1 MIGNLSKQLMNARAL
16 ARWILGAAVASAM
29 VTSAVAAD
37 IVVGQVAPLTGLES
51 KQGLS
56 YAAGLRLAF
65 DSVNKQGG
73 VNGNTFTLARVDDRS
88 EPASTVEQTRKLVAE
103 QRPLVLAGYF
113 GGRNLAALLA
123 SGILDQQRL
132 ALVGYRTT
140 GIPPAHPLLFNVR
153 ADIRDELAKLTE
165 HLATLGITRLGL
177 LHEAGADAV
186 VAAAD
191 EAAGR
196 AKATFVTRASY
207 APDSKSTAPLV
218 SAFLKTPP
226 QAIIMVANGAVTA
239 AFIERYRMEG
249 GAAQLV
255 AYSGA
260 EVEQLSQRLGEE
272 QMKGVVISQVTPN
285 PYKNSSR
292 LTREFAEAAKAQKL
306 DMPVSYVMME
316 GYIAGRVIIEA
327 VRRQGRAPTR
337 EAMTSTLSALNDYD
351 LGGYVVGFR
360 PGARA
365 GSKYVELSII
375 SSEGKI
381 QQ

>member
-1 MIGNLSKQLMNARAL
+1 MNARSL
-16 ARWILGAAVASAM
+16 ARWILGAAIAGAM
-29 VTSAVAAD
+29 MTGAVAAD
-37 IVVGQVAPLTGLES
+37 LVVGQVAPLTGLEA
-51 KQGLS
+51 KQGMS

-73 VNGNTFTLARVDDRS
+73 VNGNTFALVRADDHND
-88 EPASTVEQTRKLVAE
+88 PASTVEQTRKLVAE

-140 GIPPAHPLLFNVR
+140 GVAPAHPLLFNVR
-153 ADIRDELAKLTE
+153 ADVRDELAKLTE

-196 AKATFVTRASY
+196 AKSAFVIRASY

-249 GAAQLV
+249 GAAQLF

-260 EVEQLSQRLGEE
+260 DIEQLSQRLGEE

-285 PYKNSSR
+285 PYKTSSR

-306 DMPVSYVMME
+306 EVPVSYMMME

-327 VRRQGRAPTR
+327 TRRQGRAPTR
-337 EAMTSTLSALNDYD
+337 EALTATLNAMNDYD
-351 LGGYVVGFR
+351 LGGYAVGFR

-375 SSEGKI
+375 SSDGKI

>member
-1 MIGNLSKQLMNARAL
+1 MLGKLLKKLINARTL
-16 ARWILGAAVASAM
+16 ARWFVGAAIASAM
-29 VTSAVAAD
+29 VANALAAD

-56 YAAGLRLAF
+56 YSAGLRLAF
-65 DSVNKQGG
+65 DSVNKLGG
-73 VNGNTFTLARVDDRS
+73 VNGNTISLVSVDDHN
-88 EPASTVEQTRKLVAE
+88 EPASTVEQTRKLVAD
-103 QRPLVLAGYF
+103 QRPVVLAGYF
-113 GGRNLAALLA
+113 GSRNLTALLG
-123 SGILDQQRL
+123 SGILDQQHL

-140 GIPPAHPLLFNVR
+140 GVPPAHPLLFNVR
-153 ADIRDELAKLTE
+153 ADVRDELAKLTE
-165 HLATLGITRLGL
+165 HLATMGITRLGL
-177 LHEAGADAV
+177 LHEVGADSV

-191 EAAGR
+191 DAAGR
-196 AKATFVTRASY
+196 AKVAFVVRASY
-207 APDSKSTAPLV
+207 APESRSTATLV

-249 GAAQLV
+249 GAAQLF

-260 EVEQLSQRLGEE
+260 DIEQLSQRLGEE
-272 QMKGVVISQVTPN
+272 QMKGIVISQVTPN
-285 PYKNSSR
+285 PYKNNSR
-292 LTREFAEAAKAQKL
+292 ITREFAEAAKANDL
-306 DMPVSYVMME
+306 DMPVSYLMME

-327 VRRQGRAPTR
+327 ARRQGRAPTR
-337 EAMTSTLSALNDYD
+337 EAMASTLNAMNDYD

-360 PGARA
+360 PGARI

-375 SSEGKI
+375 SSGGKI

>member
-1 MIGNLSKQLMNARAL
+1 MNGRAL
-16 ARWILGAAVASAM
+16 ARWILGAAIASAVVASAG
-29 VTSAVAAD
+29 AAD
-37 IVVGQVAPLTGLES
+37 IVVGQVAPLTGFEA
-51 KQGLS
+51 KQGMG

-73 VNGNTFTLARVDDRS
+73 VNGNTLTLVRADDHND
-88 EPASTVEQTRKLVAE
+88 PASTVEQTRKLVAE

-113 GGRNLAALLA
+113 GSRNLAALLA

-140 GIPPAHPLLFNVR
+140 GIPPSHPLLFNVR
-153 ADIRDELAKLTE
+153 ADVRDELAKLTE

-196 AKATFVTRASY
+196 AKTAFVIRASY
-207 APDSKSTAPLV
+207 APDSRSAGALV
-218 SAFLKTPP
+218 AAFLKTPP
-226 QAIIMVANGAVTA
+226 QAIIMVANGTTTA

-249 GAAQLV
+249 GAAQLF

-260 EVEQLSQRLGEE
+260 DIEQLSQRLGEE

-285 PYKNSSR
+285 PYKTNSR
-292 LTREFAEAAKAQKL
+292 LAREFAEVTKANKL
-306 DMPVSYVMME
+306 DMPISYVMME

-327 VRRQGRAPTR
+327 ARRQGRTPTR
-337 EAMTSTLSALNDYD
+337 ETMTAALNAMNDYD
-351 LGGYVVGFR
+351 LGGYAVGFR

>member
-1 MIGNLSKQLMNARAL
+1 MNARAL
-16 ARWILGAAVASAM
+16 SRWILGAATASAM
-29 VTSAVAAD
+29 VASALAAD
-37 IVVGQVAPLTGLES
+37 IVVGQVAPLTGLEA

-73 VNGNTFTLARVDDRS
+73 VNGNTFTLVRVDDHN
-88 EPASTVEQTRKLVAE
+88 EPASTVEETRKLVAE

-113 GGRNLAALLA
+113 GSRNVAALLA

-140 GIPPAHPLLFNVR
+140 GVPPAHPLLFNVR
-153 ADIRDELAKLTE
+153 ADVRDELAKLTQ
-165 HLATLGITRLGL
+165 HLATMGITRLGL

-196 AKATFVTRASY
+196 AKVAFVVRASY
-207 APDSKSTAPLV
+207 APDSRSTGTLV

-226 QAIIMVANGAVTA
+226 QAIIMVANGGITA
-239 AFIERYRMEG
+239 AFIERYRSEG
-249 GAAQLV
+249 GAAQLF

-260 EVEQLSQRLGEE
+260 DVEQLSQRLGEE

-285 PYKNSSR
+285 PYKNTSR
-292 LTREFAEAAKAQKL
+292 LTREFTEAAKAHKL
-306 DMPVSYVMME
+306 DVPVSYVMME

-327 VRRQGRAPTR
+327 ARRQGRTPTR
-337 EAMTSTLSALNDYD
+337 EAMASTLNAMNDYD
-351 LGGYVVGFR
+351 LGGYAVGFR

>member
-1 MIGNLSKQLMNARAL
+1 MNGRAL
-16 ARWILGAAVASAM
+16 ARWILGATIASAM
-29 VTSAVAAD
+29 VASAGAAD
-37 IVVGQVAPLTGLES
+37 IVVGQVAPLTGLEA
-51 KQGLS
+51 KQGLG

-73 VNGNTFTLARVDDRS
+73 VNGNTFTLVRADDHN
-88 EPASTVEQTRKLVAE
+88 EPASTVELTRKLVAE

-113 GGRNLAALLA
+113 GSRNLAALLA

-140 GIPPAHPLLFNVR
+140 GIPPSHPLLFNVR
-153 ADIRDELAKLTE
+153 ADVRDELAKLTE
-165 HLATLGITRLGL
+165 HLATVGITRLGL

-196 AKATFVTRASY
+196 AKAAFVIRTSY
-207 APDSKSTAPLV
+207 APDSRSAGTLV
-218 SAFLKTPP
+218 AAFLKTPP
-226 QAIIMVANGAVTA
+226 QAIIMVANGATTA

-249 GAAQLV
+249 GAAQLF

-260 EVEQLSQRLGEE
+260 DIEQLSQRLGEE

-285 PYKNSSR
+285 PYKNNSR
-292 LTREFAEAAKAQKL
+292 LAREFAEITKANKL
-306 DMPVSYVMME
+306 DMPISYVMME

-327 VRRQGRAPTR
+327 ARRQGRAPTR
-337 EAMTSTLSALNDYD
+337 EAMTAALNAMNDYD

-375 SSEGKI
+375 SSEGRI

>member
-1 MIGNLSKQLMNARAL
+1 MKARTL
-16 ARWILGAAVASAM
+16 ARWILGATVGSALC
-29 VTSAVAAD
+29 AGAFAAE
-37 IVVGQVAPLTGLES
+37 IVVGQVAPHTGLEA
-51 KQGLS
+51 KQGLG

-65 DSVNKQGG
+65 DSINKQGG
-73 VNGNTFTLARVDDRS
+73 VNGNTFTLARLDDRND
-88 EPASTVEQTRKLVAE
+88 PATTVEQTRKLVAE
-103 QRPLVLAGYF
+103 QRPVVLAGYF
-113 GGRNLAALLA
+113 GSRNLAELLN
-123 SGILDQQRL
+123 SGLLERQRL

-140 GIPPAHPLLFNVR
+140 EIPPANPLLFSVR
-153 ADIRDELAKLTE
+153 ADVRDELVKLTG
-165 HLATLGITRLGL
+165 HLATVGITRLGL

-196 AKATFVTRASY
+196 AKASFVVRASY
-207 APDSKSTAPLV
+207 AENGRNTGALV

-226 QAIIMVANGAVTA
+226 QAIIMVANGATTA
-239 AFIERYRMEG
+239 AFIERYRSEG
-249 GAAQLV
+249 GAAQLF

-260 EVEQLSQRLGEE
+260 DIEQLSQRLGEE

-285 PYKNSSR
+285 PYKNTSR
-292 LTREFAEAAKAQKL
+292 LTREFAEAAKAHKP
-306 DMPVSYVMME
+306 DTPVSYVMME

-327 VRRQGRAPTR
+327 ARRQGRAPTR
-337 EAMTSTLSALNDYD
+337 EGMVAALNAMSDYD
-351 LGGYVVGFR
+351 LGGYAVGFK